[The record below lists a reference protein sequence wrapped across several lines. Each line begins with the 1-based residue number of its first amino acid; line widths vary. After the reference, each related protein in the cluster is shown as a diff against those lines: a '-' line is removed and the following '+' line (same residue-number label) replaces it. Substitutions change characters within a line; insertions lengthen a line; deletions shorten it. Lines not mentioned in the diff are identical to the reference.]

1 MKTFVFDVM
10 LNGRFVC
17 TLKYK
22 YCPLFPIDAED
33 LTKFVLK
40 KRPPLKGKDFRIA
53 FQIWQDLKKAR
64 STMQLMPSRGIALGV
79 ALIKMVA
86 PQIYLF
92 LVGKDL
98 FTKRLKKVT
107 MKEFKIIVTSITY
120 LLIGA
125 LEAHC
130 YYLFRA
136 DAIIALA
143 VITLL
148 GFVVTFRI
156 VVLTE
161 T

>member
-1 MKTFVFDVM
+1 MKTFIFNIM
-10 LNGRFVC
+10 LNGIFVC

-40 KRPPLKGKDFRIA
+40 KRPTLKGKDFRIV
-53 FQIWQDLKKAR
+53 FQIWQDLKKAK
-64 STMQLMPSRGIALGV
+64 STKQLMPSKEIVQGA
-79 ALIKMVA
+79 ALINMVA
-86 PQIYLF
+86 PQIYLS
-92 LVGKDL
+92 LVEKDI

-148 GFVVTFRI
+148 GFVITFGI
-156 VVLTE
+156 VVIKE
-161 T
+161 N